1 MPAGAPDP
9 DPLAVFR
16 TGRLG
21 PLVRPPAFTSASDP
35 ARLLAAVAEAL
46 NACERH
52 GLAVDLEHGA
62 VLSTR
67 GYVLPVGDSRL
78 GSRWAVRSR
87 LEVGDEEDRRD
98 RTFPGRDAG

>member
-1 MPAGAPDP
+1 VTADP
-9 DPLAVFR
+9 DPLAIFR

-21 PLVRPPAFTSASDP
+21 PLVRPPAFASASDP
-35 ARLLAAVAEAL
+35 DRLLGAVADAL
-46 NACERH
+46 NQCERH

-62 VLSTR
+62 ALTTR

-87 LEVGDEEDRRD
+87 LEMTTGDQQRQAGRVPPEESQ
-98 RTFPGRDAG
+98 

>member
-1 MPAGAPDP
+1 MDADPFAGI
-9 DPLAVFR
+9 R
-16 TGRLG
+16 SGRLG
-21 PLVRPPAFTSASDP
+21 PAICPPAFAPASD
-35 ARLLAAVAEAL
+35 ASRLLAAVAEAL

-62 VLSTR
+62 ALTAR

-87 LEVGDEEDRRD
+87 LEADADLATTSGLRAPEE
-98 RTFPGRDAG
+98 AQ